1 MPAPALEPV
10 PMSRSATTM
19 SKLMTPDE
27 ANVYGNVH
35 GGAILKYIDEAAAVA
50 AWRHARVPKV
60 VTVSLERMDFREPVY
75 IGDILTIHATVRH
88 VGRTSMLVGV
98 RVEAE
103 SPTTGV
109 VRHTASCY
117 MTFVALDRNNKPTP
131 VPEVVASTAEK
142 RSRRWRRP
150 SGLLTL
156 SRRAGST
163 RRTSSDALVAPG
175 LGGPAI
181 SQEDHKNGSAEFCGM
196 PGPPTHGH
204 LSIT

>member
-1 MPAPALEPV
+1 MATPPV
-10 PMSRSATTM
+10 PMSQSATTM

-75 IGDILTIHATVRH
+75 IGDILVIKATVRH
-88 VGRTSMLVGV
+88 VGKTSMLVGI

-103 SPTTGV
+103 SPMTGE

-131 VPEVVASTAEK
+131 VPGVVANTPDEKAKMEKAKRIAEIIK
-142 RSRRWRRP
+142 HSR
-150 SGLLTL
+150 
-156 SRRAGST
+156 
-163 RRTSSDALVAPG
+163 
-175 LGGPAI
+175 
-181 SQEDHKNGSAEFCGM
+181 AEAVDR
-196 PGPPTHGH
+196 
-204 LSIT
+204 L

>member
-35 GGAILKYIDEAAAVA
+35 GGAILKYIDEAAAVS

-60 VTVSLERMDFREPVY
+60 VTVSLERMDFKEPVY

-88 VGRTSMLVGV
+88 VGKTSMLVGV

-103 SPTTGV
+103 TPTTGQI
-109 VRHTASCY
+109 RHTASCY

-131 VPEVVASTAEK
+131 VPAVVATTPDETAKMEK
-142 RSRRWRRP
+142 AKRI
-150 SGLLTL
+150 
-156 SRRAGST
+156 A
-163 RRTSSDALVAPG
+163 DIIKAL
-175 LGGPAI
+175 
-181 SQEDHKNGSAEFCGM
+181 DKM
-196 PGPPTHGH
+196 
-204 LSIT
+204 

>member
-1 MPAPALEPV
+1 MKSLHAVAAAVPKEPALAPV
-10 PMSRSATTM
+10 PMSQSATTM

-75 IGDILTIHATVRH
+75 IGDILVIKATVRH
-88 VGRTSMLVGV
+88 VGRTSMLVGI

-103 SPTTGV
+103 SPTTGE

-131 VPEVVASTAEK
+131 VPPVMATTEEEKQKMAKAQRIAEIIKASREH
-142 RSRRWRRP
+142 
-150 SGLLTL
+150 
-156 SRRAGST
+156 
-163 RRTSSDALVAPG
+163 
-175 LGGPAI
+175 PA
-181 SQEDHKNGSAEFCGM
+181 DK
-196 PGPPTHGH
+196 
-204 LSIT
+204 L

>member
-1 MPAPALEPV
+1 
-10 PMSRSATTM
+10 MSQSATTM
-19 SKLMTPDE
+19 SKLMTPNE

-75 IGDILTIHATVRH
+75 IGDILHIRATVRH

-103 SPTTGV
+103 NPATGE

-117 MTFVALDRNNKPTP
+117 MTFVALDRNNKPTV
-131 VPEVVASTAEK
+131 VPGVVAETEEEK
-142 RSRRWRRP
+142 EKMERAKRVADIIRQSRDLP
-150 SGLLTL
+150 
-156 SRRAGST
+156 
-163 RRTSSDALVAPG
+163 AP
-175 LGGPAI
+175 
-181 SQEDHKNGSAEFCGM
+181 KK
-196 PGPPTHGH
+196 
-204 LSIT
+204 

>member
-1 MPAPALEPV
+1 LQGPKEPASAGWGVPAAALKPV
-10 PMSRSATTM
+10 PMSQSATTM

-75 IGDILTIHATVRH
+75 IGDILVIKATVRH
-88 VGRTSMLVGV
+88 VGRTSMLVGI

-103 SPTTGV
+103 SPTTGE

-117 MTFVALDRNNKPTP
+117 MTFVALDRNNKPIQ
-131 VPEVVASTAEK
+131 VPPVVAETADEK
-142 RSRRWRRP
+142 AKMEKAKRVADIIKASRSE
-150 SGLLTL
+150 
-156 SRRAGST
+156 AV
-163 RRTSSDALVAPG
+163 DKA
-175 LGGPAI
+175 
-181 SQEDHKNGSAEFCGM
+181 
-196 PGPPTHGH
+196 
-204 LSIT
+204 

>member
-1 MPAPALEPV
+1 MPKSDLEPV

-75 IGDILTIHATVRH
+75 IGDILVIKATVRH

-103 SPTTGV
+103 SPTTGE

-131 VPEVVASTAEK
+131 VPAVVAETADEK
-142 RSRRWRRP
+142 AKMEKAKRIAAIIRASRADAVDRR
-150 SGLLTL
+150 
-156 SRRAGST
+156 
-163 RRTSSDALVAPG
+163 
-175 LGGPAI
+175 
-181 SQEDHKNGSAEFCGM
+181 
-196 PGPPTHGH
+196 
-204 LSIT
+204 